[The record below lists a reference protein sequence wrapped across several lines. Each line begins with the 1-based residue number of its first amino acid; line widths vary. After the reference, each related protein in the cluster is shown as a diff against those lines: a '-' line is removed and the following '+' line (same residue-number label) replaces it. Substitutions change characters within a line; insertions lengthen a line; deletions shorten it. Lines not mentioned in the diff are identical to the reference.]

1 MAEFDRSAFDRDE
14 AAARKELKRY
24 GLHKDAA
31 FMSAFDGY
39 MRQLSDNGRWISE
52 GYTPKEEW
60 AGVAAE
66 NLVAQFDRLQA
77 LHVPA
82 KWWRDEYRNNGHH
95 RLSTQ
100 ALAAVAKE
108 TKKRKYLWSKS
119 EPYYPAKKAAEAA
132 WADPGDVAPGKIF
145 NGKNFGFGSWS
156 DAPVQARL
164 WEHMSG
170 HYVDGAEGPV
180 TGVML
185 GGRVAGSVLTK
196 YEWPHLKKLI
206 EEGKV
211 PHMHVKLMGFR
222 GDSADSATWSLATKD
237 SFDVRRQGSFDR
249 IPSPDSDFADKQNR
263 WRNREKERNAHGS
276 SSSSPSSSDE
286 SASSNLS
293 LANFHEVFNDP
304 SAVVCMVDPYAGDG
318 QISLSPEEL
327 SRASSASGVAL
338 ENTQGLTGRALTEAN
353 VRNELAALAQG
364 KQTLKEK
371 IRSFREAQERGAGEA
386 PTTFPL
392 PAMPPPFNDFT
403 PDQLTGGMHRMSV
416 SGGSSGE
423 FSPSTTRPPQFFY
436 PESSAS
442 SEFMID
448 PGHYSGGAFVGDSSY
463 PVPPEPVNTATYNPT
478 YDDSRYAGRSAT
490 SSSSGGVPL
499 GDRTPSPPE
508 TSVHGGSEHGD
519 SVHSSSS
526 DSAGG
531 GIPLTQEYRQPAQEP
546 SDSQSTR
553 SRQGRDKGKAKAPK
567 EVPALVRWAAG
578 GRRR

>member
-1 MAEFDRSAFDRDE
+1 MAEFDRPAFERDE

-39 MRQLSDNGRWISE
+39 MHQLSENGRWISE
-52 GYTPKEEW
+52 GHTPNERW
-60 AGVAAE
+60 AGDAADK
-66 NLVAQFDRLQA
+66 LVAQFDRLQA

-82 KWWRDEYRNNGHH
+82 KWWRDEYRDNGHNK
-95 RLSTQ
+95 LSTRE
-100 ALAAVAKE
+100 LAAMATE
-108 TKKRKYLWSKS
+108 TKKHKYLWSKS
-119 EPYYPAKKAAEAA
+119 EPYYPAKKAAE
-132 WADPGDVAPGKIF
+132 DGGLILETSPPGKIF
-145 NGKNFGFGSWS
+145 NAKNFGFGSWS

-180 TGVML
+180 TAVML
-185 GGRVAGSVLTK
+185 GGRVASSVLTK

-206 EEGKV
+206 EDGKV

-222 GDSADSATWSLATKD
+222 GDSADSATWSLATRD
-237 SFDVRRQGSFDR
+237 SFDVRRQGTFDR

-263 WRNREKERNAHGS
+263 WRNREKERNARGS
-276 SSSSPSSSDE
+276 SSSSPSSSGE

-304 SAVVCMVDPYAGDG
+304 SAIVCMVDPYAGDG
-318 QISLSPEEL
+318 QISQSPEAL
-327 SRASSASGVAL
+327 SRASSAGGVAL
-338 ENTQGLTGRALTEAN
+338 EDTQGLTGRALTAAN

-364 KQTLKEK
+364 RQTLKEK
-371 IRSFREAQERGAGEA
+371 ITSFREAQERRASEA
-386 PTTFPL
+386 PTTFPV
-392 PAMPPPFNDFT
+392 PTMPTMQALSGFT
-403 PDQLTGGMHRMSV
+403 ADQLTGGMGRMSV

-423 FSPSTTRPPQFFY
+423 FSPLTTSPAQF
-436 PESSAS
+436 
-442 SEFMID
+442 MVD
-448 PGHYSGGAFVGDSSY
+448 PSHYSRGPFGGGSSY
-463 PVPPEPVNTATYNPT
+463 PVPSAPVNTAAYSPT
-478 YDDSRYAGRSAT
+478 YDDSRYAARSTT

-499 GDRTPSPPE
+499 GERTPSPPE

-531 GIPLTQEYRQPAQEP
+531 GVPLTQGEHQPTHQPAQEP

-553 SRQGRDKGKAKAPK
+553 RRGGDKGKAKATK
-567 EVPALVRWAAG
+567 EVPAWLKYAA